1 MARARYD
8 NNGRPI
14 FELPYIPL
22 PEKIPEG
29 LTPDLVPSFRY
40 GLRRYLLLEHLWTV
54 QLGTIY
60 AKYELIG
67 LVRTSRL
74 RTLINARLNERSETT
89 PPQISGK
96 AQEPISPRNCG
107 GKSDSTSKEEDVESY
122 SSGQNLM
129 ELRASRRGYWSRPS
143 FPGKTKEESSIREPG
158 GDNQMVTVRPED
170 IASSLGRNRL
180 KESSPAIS
188 ELVSSISTH
197 HSQVLNPFTRAE
209 GHNNVVPNR
218 LGEQLQ
224 KMKDAD
230 PGWERRE
237 MERRKQLQVFK
248 RKQNPMFGKGPS
260 DTRDIIVN
268 ISGMAGRVRFKGQ
281 RRATDNQPA
290 ATLRRSQ
297 RIKAQDTSLSRRF
310 HQPGEHGDGLAPTAG
325 SPGLKKKEGRM
336 FGPENTGQGR
346 PLSPS
351 GEGNDAEMEL

>member
-1 MARARYD
+1 MDGPTWHNICANHRYIVHAHAFWSEH
-8 NNGRPI
+8 GPRTW
-14 FELPYIPL
+14 EGKQY
-22 PEKIPEG
+22 G
-29 LTPDLVPSFRY
+29 LTETWITDAMLK
-40 GLRRYLLLEHLWTV
+40 
-54 QLGTIY
+54 

-143 FPGKTKEESSIREPG
+143 FP
-158 GDNQMVTVRPED
+158 
-170 IASSLGRNRL
+170 ASSLGRNRL

>member
-1 MARARYD
+1 MKQDPDYQDRDISSIGILLASRLTASNLLATFGTPTIQICGFYQYQMARARYD

-29 LTPDLVPSFRY
+29 LTPDLVTRFRY

-60 AKYELIG
+60 VRNHRNIVHAHAFWSEHGPRTWEGKQYGLTETWITNAMLKAKYELIG

-143 FPGKTKEESSIREPG
+143 FPGKTKEEPSIREPG
-158 GDNQMVTVRPED
+158 GDNQMVTSQGVITCD
-170 IASSLGRNRL
+170 IGTCVIDFDGPLAG
-180 KESSPAIS
+180 S
-188 ELVSSISTH
+188 E
-197 HSQVLNPFTRAE
+197 PFTRAE
-209 GHNNVVPNR
+209 GHNNVVPIR

-237 MERRKQLQVFK
+237 RRRNTQLQAEQIPC
-248 RKQNPMFGKGPS
+248 RRAS
-260 DTRDIIVN
+260 DTRDI
-268 ISGMAGRVRFKGQ
+268 S
-281 RRATDNQPA
+281 
-290 ATLRRSQ
+290 
-297 RIKAQDTSLSRRF
+297 
-310 HQPGEHGDGLAPTAG
+310 
-325 SPGLKKKEGRM
+325 
-336 FGPENTGQGR
+336 
-346 PLSPS
+346 
-351 GEGNDAEMEL
+351 